1 MNLLF
6 LITGQPT
13 PSASPTPAAKAA
25 PVVDKAAEAFSQP
38 LTTLST
44 VSDEILA
51 FAREKGPAIIGAMVI
66 FIVAWFLSKWL
77 RRAVFMAF
85 TRANVDELLA
95 KFFGNMA
102 RWAVIAFAVVTCLGT
117 LGFETTSLAA
127 VIGATGLAIG
137 LALQGNL
144 GNLASGVLLLIFRPF
159 KIGDSVI
166 VAGQAGVIDGID
178 LFTTNLDTADNRR
191 IIVPNGSIFGGTI
204 ENQSHHPRRN
214 ISVNVVTSAALD
226 LDHTRA
232 ILTALIARVAKDTP
246 GAMKDPAPTVTLA
259 EIVPN
264 VVWTVTLAAETPKAG
279 PVRAA
284 LLEHL
289 KRTIDAETLAPAPPV
304 QLVKQV

>member
-1 MNLLF
+1 ML
-6 LITGQPT
+6 TPPT
-13 PSASPTPAAKAA
+13 PTPTPVLTPSPASPLL
-25 PVVDKAAEAFSQP
+25 DKSADAFAQP

-44 VSDEILA
+44 LSDELLA
-51 FAREKGPAIIGAMVI
+51 FARDKGPAIFGAMII
-66 FIVAWFLSKWL
+66 FFVAWFLSKWL
-77 RRAVFMAF
+77 RRAVYLAL

-102 RWAVIAFAVVTCLGT
+102 RWAVLAFAVVTCLGT

-159 KIGDSVI
+159 KIGDSVV

-232 ILTALIARVAKDTP
+232 ILTALINRVAKDTP
-246 GAMKDPAPTVTLA
+246 GALKDPAPTVALA
-259 EIVPN
+259 EIIPH